1 MQPTVYCTYDSNIPA
16 TVKCADKIEHVAEV
30 RYNSSR
36 GTSATAKCADE
47 FGAGKTVEVGRV
59 SVSVSV
65 SVSRRL
71 STRVAE
77 SLNDL
82 TESRDGNRAGIR

>member
-1 MQPTVYCTYDSNIPA
+1 MQPTVYCTYNSNIPA
-16 TVKCADKIEHVAEV
+16 LVKCADKIEHVAEV

-59 SVSVSV
+59 SVSVS
-65 SVSRRL
+65 SRM

-82 TESRDGNRAGIR
+82 TESRDGNRTGIR